1 MCHSNNLETYDYDSN
16 NNQDLFPSEL
26 ENALICK
33 RLNFLKI
40 YKLPRSQMSAFK
52 DQMVSV
58 PLNDEDIMNTL
69 KSLPRTPGESNVQ
82 VAITLKR
89 KKQMKNS
96 VLKEHV
102 HTVKLERILK
112 FLRDSG
118 HKSYQWFSKEDFED
132 FKNRLDKEELIK
144 EEVDESIDDPED
156 GDVDE
161 ADLEMQEYLTK
172 DPVAKHQF
180 DYLKETVF
188 ANDHPEIEAAANNP
202 NKVTVVAPGEGKVP
216 TSILMENE
224 WDSESYPMLDPTSE
238 NSLNHERKVKLRP
251 QQFFEQRILNKNR
264 IFANTS
270 SFIFAAVAYI
280 EKRQLSNNINVSVQ
294 RGVPITGED
303 GKTVYANDDAWNVFS
318 NVKGTPKYF
327 KVRKD
332 EFIAKVVNLGPFS
345 WFFTLSC
352 ADYHYSENFTA
363 LLQDHT
369 ISYYFDFEA
378 GEEMCLIDG
387 LSIEEFLKQ
396 HESKHEFIRKN
407 ILTATRHWEHR
418 LKQFIEIV
426 IKNALGP
433 MCVKYYQTRIE
444 FQLR

>member
-1 MCHSNNLETYDYDSN
+1 MDNDKGVNGQVKYSIVQQP
-16 NNQDLFPSEL
+16 NQ
-26 ENALICK
+26 K
-33 RLNFLKI
+33 G
-40 YKLPRSQMSAFK
+40 
-52 DQMVSV
+52 
-58 PLNDEDIMNTL
+58 T
-69 KSLPRTPGESNVQ
+69 
-82 VAITLKR
+82 
-89 KKQMKNS
+89 
-96 VLKEHV
+96 
-102 HTVKLERILK
+102 K
-112 FLRDSG
+112 FT
-118 HKSYQWFSKEDFED
+118 
-132 FKNRLDKEELIK
+132 
-144 EEVDESIDDPED
+144 VDE
-156 GDVDE
+156 
-161 ADLEMQEYLTK
+161 
-172 DPVAKHQF
+172 
-180 DYLKETVF
+180 ETGEVF
-188 ANDHPEIEAAANNP
+188 T
-202 NKVTVVAPGEGKVP
+202 NKVFDRE
-216 TSILMENE
+216 
-224 WDSESYPMLDPTSE
+224 
-238 NSLNHERKVKLRP
+238 
-251 QQFFEQRILNKNR
+251 
-264 IFANTS
+264 
-270 SFIFAAVAYI
+270 
-280 EKRQLSNNINVSVQ
+280 
-294 RGVPITGED
+294 GED
-303 GKTVYANDDAWNVFS
+303 GKTVYVNDDAWNVFS

-418 LKQFIEIV
+418 LKQFIEVV